1 METIRAAARRAA
13 KIKRSSAMREVMN
26 DKYLY
31 LMLLPGLLYFLI
43 FKYAPLYGI
52 VIAFKDYN
60 IFRGVWESE
69 WVGWQNFREV
79 FQYADFWKVLRNTL
93 LISVYK
99 IIFGFP
105 APIVVALLLNELG
118 NRFFKRAIQTILYL
132 PHFISWVVI
141 SGIILA
147 IMSPNNGV
155 VALGYEWFGNEPRNL
170 LADPHLFRSILVASD
185 IWKDLG
191 WGTIIY
197 LAALTQVD
205 PSLYEAAIVDG
216 AGKWKQIWHITLPSI
231 RNVIVL
237 LLILRI
243 GFLMNAGFEQIYVM
257 SNPAVIEVTEIL
269 DTFVFKYGLQQ
280 GNYSFA
286 TVVGVFNSVIA
297 LVLVLGAQW
306 VSKLFGE
313 EGLS

>member
-1 METIRAAARRAA
+1 MKAN
-13 KIKRSSAMREVMN
+13 KKSAFRELRN
-26 DKYLY
+26 DKVLY
-31 LMLLPGLLYFLI
+31 VMLLPGLLYFLL

-52 VIAFKDYN
+52 VIAFKDYD
-60 IFRGVWESE
+60 IFQGIWPSE
-69 WVGWQNFREV
+69 WVGWKNFRDV
-79 FQYADFWKVLRNTL
+79 FHYADFWIILRNTL
-93 LISVYK
+93 LISLYK

-105 APIVVALLLNELG
+105 APIAVALLLNELG
-118 NRFFKRAIQTILYL
+118 NRFFKRVIQTVLYL

-141 SGIILA
+141 SGFILA
-147 IMSPNNGV
+147 IMSPHNGV
-155 VALGYEWFGNEPRNL
+155 VAFVYEWFGQEPRNL
-170 LADPHLFRSILVASD
+170 LIDPHLFRSILVASD

-216 AGKWKQIWHITLPSI
+216 AGKWKQTWHVTLPSI

-243 GFLMNAGFEQIYVM
+243 GFLMNAGFEQILVM
-257 SNPAVIEVTEIL
+257 ENPAVLNVTEIL

-286 TVVGVFNSVIA
+286 TAIGVFNSVIA
-297 LVLVLGAQW
+297 LVLVLAAQW

>member
-1 METIRAAARRAA
+1 METTQTTERK
-13 KIKRSSAMREVMN
+13 KIIWKNKTVFHDLRN

-52 VIAFKDYN
+52 VIAFKDYD
-60 IFRGVWESE
+60 IFQGIWQSD
-69 WVGWQNFREV
+69 WVGWKNFQDV
-79 FQYADFWKVLRNTL
+79 FQYSDFWKIFRNTI

-105 APIVVALLLNELG
+105 APIIVALLLNELG

-141 SGIILA
+141 SGFILA
-147 IMSPNNGV
+147 ILSPNNGV
-155 VALGYEWFGNEPRNL
+155 VALVYEWFGQEPRNL
-170 LADPHLFRSILVASD
+170 LIDQNLFRSILVASD

-205 PSLYEAAIVDG
+205 PSLYEAAIMDG
-216 AGKWKQIWHITLPSI
+216 AGKWKQTWHITLPSI
-231 RNVIVL
+231 RNVIIL

-243 GFLMNAGFEQIYVM
+243 GFLMGAGFEQILVM
-257 SNPAVIEVTEIL
+257 QNSAVAEVSEVL

-286 TVVGVFNSVIA
+286 TAVGVFNSVIA
-297 LVLVLGAQW
+297 LILVLAAQW